1 MGRIIWVEL
10 LKIAAKP
17 RSYIG
22 FIAIA
27 VIVSLIHLAMYM
39 DGMNYIS
46 FITTP
51 VQAAFSL
58 EGKIL
63 NGNLVCF
70 IILQT
75 LIIQIP
81 LLVALV
87 TGDLISGEAAMG
99 TIRLVATRPVSRTG
113 LLMSKFVAGA
123 AYVFVLLLWL
133 GILALA
139 VGLWL
144 FGPGDLIVLKS
155 EELTII
161 QGEDT
166 LWRFFGA
173 LGIAFLSLMV
183 VATFSMLLSCFAEN
197 SIGPIISTMAVIIL
211 FTIIGTMDIP
221 LFDKIKPFLFTTHM
235 VVWRNM
241 FDQVLDTEQLVT
253 SISILVLHI
262 VLFLSVS
269 WWIFR
274 KKDILS

>member
-1 MGRIIWVEL
+1 
-10 LKIAAKP
+10 
-17 RSYIG
+17 
-22 FIAIA
+22 
-27 VIVSLIHLAMYM
+27 
-39 DGMNYIS
+39 
-46 FITTP
+46 
-51 VQAAFSL
+51 
-58 EGKIL
+58 
-63 NGNLVCF
+63 
-70 IILQT
+70 
-75 LIIQIP
+75 
-81 LLVALV
+81 
-87 TGDLISGEAAMG
+87 
-99 TIRLVATRPVSRTG
+99 
-113 LLMSKFVAGA
+113 MSKFIAGA

-161 QGEDT
+161 QGDDT
-166 LWRFFGA
+166 LWRFFAA

-241 FDQVLDTEQLVT
+241 FDQVLDIEQLVT

>member
-1 MGRIIWVEL
+1 MGRIIRVEL

-113 LLMSKFVAGA
+113 LLMSKFIAGA

-161 QGEDT
+161 QGDDT
-166 LWRFFGA
+166 LWRFFAA

-269 WWIFR
+269 WCIFR